1 MSRIKKI
8 LSYSMVISMVTACF
22 LYARTAPYGDPN
34 QPYDKLPGTL
44 ETYHIKWA
52 TPLPE
57 GKLKVLFIVPYNMSR
72 EVVELRQRLDLEYT
86 VIMNVCRSSW
96 WEGYREGGEASPI
109 ANGEEVL
116 NKIVDERLNLSR
128 KYDAIVIGK
137 VSWEIIPEKVKE
149 LILEHVRRGTALIY
163 VSPHRAT
170 SGWRGETPQATTPD
184 PQYEKLFRQN
194 DKPGLTKI
202 LTEGLPFDVIPLTV
216 VESFDEAA
224 KLPAAPIAPGT
235 FRVPV
240 QKPVNIR
247 TTREGNGTIL
257 VLDYCDQGLG
267 NALTSGVFYNPVMYD
282 YEYALLSRC
291 ILYAVKGENVVKG
304 SISFKAPK
312 TSLKVPEGI
321 KMPAGWDIKS
331 PRVVISRDDLK
342 DSRIVISVETS
353 KIKGNLTADIQL
365 RDEKGCLLKSESKDV
380 ILSPEKPVSAEVSIP
395 VLPRGTYFTDIR
407 IRTKSGSVLS
417 FASAAFRVETPVTV
431 AKIETDKPY
440 YQKGETIKGKV
451 LFSQP
456 IGEEEKSEA
465 IAIDTWGRTVARE
478 QVSIS
483 SDRKEGAFTIPV
495 KNPLSRLWDISV
507 EIKDGAG
514 TVSEDKIWVG
524 LPDWDFDD
532 YYIPLIFSAG
542 PVPSDG
548 WRGYLYTQQVR
559 KYGINA
565 NNTYLIYGLT
575 DQYEHNE
582 RAHLVN
588 VTYGEH
594 LGENGLGTGTQ
605 FFSQETRDTE
615 YTGPSL
621 AELIDMMDDALSR
634 DGKIDTSKFPEML
647 DFGAYKIGG
656 GWINTRMESYKEIL
670 KFGTPYAFLTG
681 ENYLL
686 GEPNGYEISG
696 FSPASTR
703 RFQQWCKEE
712 YKGDLDALNAE
723 WGTDFKDWG
732 EIRGILFKDAYKAK
746 QMPRWVAFRYFM
758 RSRVWS
764 EFFIKYT
771 EMIRKNIGYQYLLTG
786 TNGHEHHDHSRYRDA
801 MTSGKLYVG
810 QEINWEYRRCA
821 GEELRQSFSG
831 DKSFLL
837 ASQSMMMLN
846 FDQETPLNNHRLP
859 WKALFAGY
867 RGFDWEAGSASSNSL
882 GGMCCMTPDFS
893 EPLPFFKNISEEV
906 LYLQR
911 GIGKLCITSK
921 PYRSEVAILWSLPN
935 HYISRLYPRQEQG
948 FSGGWLYNIDVDGG
962 AITDIL
968 VLMKNIRI
976 RPTFIAPEDVVAG
989 DLIKRGFKA
998 LILPYN
1004 KGMSDDEAK
1013 AIRAFVEQGGL
1024 VIADNQ
1030 PGIFTRFG
1038 KRRDKPVLADLFPV
1052 TDSEN
1057 IIHYGKGV
1065 AVYMPGVINGYLSRM
1080 EKGDYAG
1087 SDSISLLLEK
1097 YAGIRPFAELI
1108 DGNGKPRRDT
1118 LMPVYING
1126 TSRFLGMLR
1135 ADTSAGRETEETRVV
1150 LNGKYHIW
1158 NVREGK
1164 YIGYTDSFDMKLDMY
1179 PKFFAL
1185 LPANPDGI
1193 MVKTDRLSVKQG
1205 DSVKAEVNVKFR
1217 DGSPGE
1223 IKEMGQVIHLA
1234 VYSPEGEE
1242 LSWYGKNIHFY
1253 GDRVEIEIPVSY
1265 TEKPGTYKIVIEYPI
1280 TGMKTSTD
1288 INVIK

>member
-1 MSRIKKI
+1 MGRIKKI
-8 LSYSMVISMVTACF
+8 LLCSTVISMLISTGF
-22 LYARTAPYGDPN
+22 LYATAPYGDPN
-34 QPYDKLPGTL
+34 QPYDKLPGTF
-44 ETYHIKWA
+44 ETYHVEWA

-57 GKLKVLFIVPYNMSR
+57 GKLKILFIVPYNMSR
-72 EVVELRQRLDLEYT
+72 EVVELKQRLDLEYT

-116 NKIVDERLNLSR
+116 DKIVDERLDSSR

-137 VSWEIIPEKVKE
+137 VSWEIMPEKVKG
-149 LILEHVRRGTALIY
+149 LILEHIRKGTALIY

-170 SGWRGETPQATTPD
+170 SGWRGITPQASAPD
-184 PQYEKLFRQN
+184 PQYEKLFLHN
-194 DKPGLTKI
+194 DRPDITEM
-202 LTEGLPFDVIPLTV
+202 LTEGLPFDVIPLTPV
-216 VESFDEAA
+216 NSVEEGK
-224 KLPAAPIAPGT
+224 KLPPSPVAPGT
-235 FRVPV
+235 FRIFV

-247 TTREGNGTIL
+247 ITKEGNGTIL
-257 VLDYCDQGLG
+257 VLDYCDDGVG
-267 NALTSGVFYNPVMYD
+267 NSLTSGVLYNPVMYD
-282 YEYALLSRC
+282 YEYALLARC
-291 ILYAVKGENVVKG
+291 ILYAVKGESGVKS
-304 SISFKAPK
+304 SISFNAPETVLKA
-312 TSLKVPEGI
+312 PEGI

-331 PRVVISRDDLK
+331 PRVIISRDDLK
-342 DSRIVISVETS
+342 DSRIVMNINSTGMR
-353 KIKGNLTADIQL
+353 GNFVADIQI
-365 RDEKGCLLKSESKDV
+365 RDEKGNVLKN
-380 ILSPEKPVSAEVSIP
+380 EKRSISLFTDKSASVECSIP
-395 VLPRGTYFTDIR
+395 VLPRGTYFADVR
-407 IRTKSGSVLS
+407 IRAKSDGVIS

-431 AKIETDKPY
+431 VKIETDKPY
-440 YQKGETIKGKV
+440 YKEGEDINGKV

-456 IGEEEKSEA
+456 IGEGLKAEA
-465 IAIDTWGRTVARE
+465 TAIDTWGRAVAR
-478 QVSIS
+478 VNVTLS
-483 SDRKEGAFTIPV
+483 SDRKEGLFTIPV
-495 KNPLSRLWDISV
+495 KKPLSRLWDIVV
-507 EIKDGAG
+507 EVKDISG
-514 TVSEDKIWVG
+514 TVSENRVWVG

-542 PVPSDG
+542 PVPGDG
-548 WRGYLYTQQVR
+548 WRGYFYTQQVR

-588 VTYGEH
+588 ITYGEH

-621 AELIDMMDDALSR
+621 AELVDMMEDALSR
-634 DGKIDTSKFPEML
+634 DGKIDTQKFPEML
-647 DFGAYKIGG
+647 DFSAYRIGG
-656 GWINTRMESYKEIL
+656 AWINSRMESYREIL

-686 GEPNGYEISG
+686 GEPGGYEISG

-712 YKGDLDALNAE
+712 YKGDINALNEE
-723 WGTDFKDWG
+723 WGTSFKDWS

-746 QMPRWVAFRYFM
+746 QLPRWVAFRYFM
-758 RSRVWS
+758 RSRIWS
-764 EFFIKYT
+764 EFFIRYT
-771 EMIRKNIGYQYLLTG
+771 EMIRKNIGYQQLLTG

-810 QEINWEYRRCA
+810 QQPNWEYRTCA

-837 ASQSMMMLN
+837 AAQSMMMLN
-846 FDQETPLNNHRLP
+846 FDQKTPLNNHRLP

-867 RGFDWEAGSASSNSL
+867 RGFDWEAGSASANSL

-893 EPLPFFKNISEEV
+893 EPLPFFKNISEQV

-921 PYRSEVAILWSLPN
+921 AYRSDVAILWSLPN
-935 HYISRLYPRQEQG
+935 HYISRLHPRQEQG

-976 RPTFIAPEDVVAG
+976 RPTFVAPEDVVAG
-989 DLIKRGFKA
+989 DLIRRGFRA

-1013 AIRAFVEQGGL
+1013 AILAFVEQGGL

-1038 KRRDKPVLADLFPV
+1038 KMRNKPVLADLFPV
-1052 TDSEN
+1052 TDREN
-1057 IIHYGKGV
+1057 IVHYGKGV
-1065 AVYMPGVINGYLSRM
+1065 AAYMPGVINGYLSRM

-1087 SDSISLLLEK
+1087 SDSVALLLEK

-1118 LMPVYING
+1118 LMPVYMNG

-1135 ADTSAGRETEETRVV
+1135 ADTSAGKETEETKVI
-1150 LNGKYHIW
+1150 LNGKFHIW
-1158 NVREGK
+1158 NVRERK
-1164 YIGYTDSFDMKLDMY
+1164 YLGYADSFDVKLDMY

-1185 LPANPDGI
+1185 LPANPVDI
-1193 MVKTDRLSVKQG
+1193 TVKTDTSDVKEG
-1205 DSVKAEVNVKFR
+1205 DFVKVEVMVKFK
-1217 DGSPGE
+1217 DGSPDG
-1223 IKEMGQVIHLA
+1223 IKNMGQVIHLA
-1234 VYSPEGEE
+1234 VYGPDGEE
-1242 LSWYGKNIHFY
+1242 LLWYGKNIHFY
-1253 GDRVEIEIPVSY
+1253 GERVNMEIPVSY
-1265 TEKPGTYKIVIEYPI
+1265 TERPGRYRIVIEYPI
-1280 TGMKTSTD
+1280 TGMSASTH
-1288 INVIK
+1288 INVVK